1 MTKEEI
7 FVGLKEIIHTI
18 KPNTPLDNVGPDS
31 HLINDLMIDSLT
43 MLLLSLAIEQ
53 KFHFEFSGPVHFQ
66 TVGEV
71 MDFIAGKVS

>member
-1 MTKEEI
+1 ME
-7 FVGLKEIIHTI
+7 GLKEIIKTI
-18 KPNTPLDNVGPDS
+18 KPKTNLDSVGMES

-53 KFHFEFSGPVHFQ
+53 KFGFEFAGPVQFN

-71 MDFIAGKVS
+71 IEYIHPKVN